1 MFCSIDAY
9 IIYLIW
15 ILIGF
20 ALGVI
25 FAIQTQ
31 GVIMDKLKLCWEMRP
46 ARLKKFKTET
56 FLAVYVND
64 ISIAQLL
71 QTAAENNNTST
82 LGDEFLS
89 MALVQKLE
97 IDAWKQS
104 CIQDS
109 VITLMACA
117 CGQWECSTVSI
128 KTCQQDNWVHWQFNL
143 NAVYK
148 KNYGELPEFW
158 FDAKD
163 YASALQVLD
172 EVNAF

>member
-1 MFCSIDAY
+1 
-9 IIYLIW
+9 
-15 ILIGF
+15 
-20 ALGVI
+20 
-25 FAIQTQ
+25 
-31 GVIMDKLKLCWEMRP
+31 MDKLKLCWEMRP
-46 ARLKKFKTET
+46 ARLKKYKTET

-64 ISIAQLL
+64 ISIAQWL

-97 IDAWKQS
+97 IDTWRHS
-104 CIQDS
+104 CTQDS

-128 KTCQQDNWVHWQFNL
+128 KTCQQANWVHWQFNL

-163 YASALQVLD
+163 YANALKVLD